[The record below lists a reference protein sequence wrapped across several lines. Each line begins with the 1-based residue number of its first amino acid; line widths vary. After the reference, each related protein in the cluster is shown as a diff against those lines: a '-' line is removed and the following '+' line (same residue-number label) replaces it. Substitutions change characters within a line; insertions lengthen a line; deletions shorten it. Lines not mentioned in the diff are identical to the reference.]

1 MNIPLVSDVALGT
14 TFSGF
19 SKFSALNNC
28 MPPTLSIGKIA
39 MAITITPIP
48 PSHCKSDLQTKIP
61 GGEISMFTRI
71 VDPVVVIPDI
81 DSKKESV
88 KLRFIL
94 LK

>member
-1 MNIPLVSDVALGT
+1 MNIPLVSDVALGI

-28 MPPTLSIGKIA
+28 IPPTLSIGKIA
-39 MAITITPIP
+39 IAITITPIP
-48 PSHCKSDLQTKIP
+48 PSHCNSDLHANMP
-61 GGEISMFTRI
+61 GGEASMFMRM